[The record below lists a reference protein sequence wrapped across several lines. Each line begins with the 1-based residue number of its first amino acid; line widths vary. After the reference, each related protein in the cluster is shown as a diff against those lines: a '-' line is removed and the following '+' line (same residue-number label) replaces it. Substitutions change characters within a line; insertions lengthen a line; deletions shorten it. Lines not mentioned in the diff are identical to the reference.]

1 MPPQLVAT
9 FNRGIAGWWDHDA
22 GPKPDDRLDRIRAA
36 LTDFDKKKIVVGA
49 FLEELRTVLMEP
61 RK

>member
-1 MPPQLVAT
+1 MPPSTA
-9 FNRGIAGWWDHDA
+9 ASGWWEDA
-22 GPKPDDRLDRIRAA
+22 GPKDDRLDRIRAA